1 MQQTD
6 VNSTHRAS
14 SGAVTTDRARLK
26 SISYRGNGTA
36 GYVRVRDGSASG
48 TILVELDVGTSDTFT
63 IYVLV
68 PGEGVLFPTSIYVQ
82 MSNVDAITAFW
93 A

>member
-36 GYVRVRDGSASG
+36 GYVRVRDGSVTG
-48 TILVELDVGTSDTFT
+48 PILVELDVGTSDTFT
-63 IYVLV
+63 IYVLI

-82 MSNVDAITAFW
+82 LSNVDAITAFW

>member
-63 IYVLV
+63 IYVLI

-82 MSNVDAITAFW
+82 LSNVDAITAFW

>member
-36 GYVRVRDGSASG
+36 GFVKVRDGSASG

>member
-63 IYVLV
+63 IYVLI

>member
-36 GYVRVRDGSASG
+36 GFVKVRDGSASG

-82 MSNVDAITAFW
+82 MSNVDAVTAFW

>member
-6 VNSTHRAS
+6 VNSTHRVS
-14 SGAVTTDRARLK
+14 SGAITTDRARLK

-36 GYVRVRDGSASG
+36 GFVKVRDGSASG
-48 TILVELDVGTSDTFT
+48 TVLVELDVGTSDTFT

>member
-6 VNSTHRAS
+6 VNSTHRTS
-14 SGAVTTDRARLK
+14 SGAITTDRARLK

-36 GYVRVRDGSASG
+36 GYVRVRDGSVTG
-48 TILVELDVGTSDTFT
+48 PILVELDVGTSDTFT
-63 IYVLV
+63 VYVLI
-68 PGEGVLFPTSIYVQ
+68 PGEGVLCPTSIYVQ

>member
-6 VNSTHRAS
+6 VNSTHRVS

-26 SISYRGNGTA
+26 SISYRGSGTA
-36 GYVRVRDGSASG
+36 GFVKVRDGSASG

-63 IYVLV
+63 IYVPI
-68 PGEGVLFPTSIYVQ
+68 PGEGVLFPTSIYAQ
-82 MSNVDAITAFW
+82 LSNVDAITAFW

>member
-6 VNSTHRAS
+6 VNSTHRVS

-36 GYVRVRDGSASG
+36 GFVKVRDGSASG
-48 TILVELDVGTSDTFT
+48 TVLVELDVGTSDTFT

>member
-36 GYVRVRDGSASG
+36 GFVKVRDGSASG
-48 TILVELDVGTSDTFT
+48 TVLVELDVGTSDTFT
-63 IYVLV
+63 IYVPI

-82 MSNVDAITAFW
+82 LSNVDAVTAFW

>member
-6 VNSTHRAS
+6 VNSTHRVS

>member
-6 VNSTHRAS
+6 VNSTHRVS

-63 IYVLV
+63 IYVLI

-82 MSNVDAITAFW
+82 LSNVDAITAFW

>member
-6 VNSTHRAS
+6 VNSTHRTT

-36 GYVRVRDGSASG
+36 GYVRVRDGSVTG

-63 IYVLV
+63 IYVSI

-82 MSNVDAITAFW
+82 LSNVDAITAFW